1 MQKYNDLSEVLSA
14 MDEWWGKLP
23 EEIPHT
29 EENEIILSD
38 GLFWCEVN
46 ITKFTY
52 PLTQGSDIPMPL
64 INTFN
69 SLVQRIMKFFM
80 AVKECWKEKNH
91 DSQRIDDGID

>member
-38 GLFWCEVN
+38 GLFWCGVN
-46 ITKFTY
+46 MVRFTY
-52 PLTQGSDIPMPL
+52 PHSYIQTL
-64 INTFN
+64 
-69 SLVQRIMKFFM
+69 MKFFM

-91 DSQRIDDGID
+91 DTLH